1 MKTIAV
7 CFAASAALGVGA
19 LSGAVPEPSGVT
31 MTQSDTS
38 RRVTIAYTLV
48 NAPAVVTFDIQ
59 TNTSEGV
66 WVSIGARNI
75 QNYEGDVAKLI
86 ETDGEKKITWRPD
99 LSWPDHQIAE
109 GGARAVVTAWAPDNT
124 PDYMVVDL
132 KATTSPRVKYYV
144 AEDALPGGLLANLDY
159 RLSKIVMRKV
169 MAKGVAWTM
178 GNTPKGEVD
187 MNEIWEKAVEVTL
200 TNNYYLGVFEL
211 TQAQYAYI
219 MGGARKWYF
228 ATEGAMRPA
237 DTLSYGLVRDNNDS
251 AYYYPA
257 DPYTDSVIGK
267 LRALTGID
275 FDLPSEGQWEF
286 ACRAGTPTGYWND
299 GTPQAI
305 ANNADAG
312 LPGRYL
318 SNQADTSTPATGSAC
333 GPESGTAVVGSYAPN
348 AWGFYDMHGNVSEWC
363 LDWFQD
369 GRAVMAGQINAD
381 GTKCWTYV
389 SQSDWTKKE
398 TTGSRRVLRGGQW
411 NDKAQDCRSSSVRNQ
426 ESKWNERGC
435 RLAAQAGLK

>member
-178 GNTPKGEVD
+178 GNTPKGEVG
-187 MNEIWEKAVEVTL
+187 MNETWA
-200 TNNYYLGVFEL
+200 
-211 TQAQYAYI
+211 
-219 MGGARKWYF
+219 
-228 ATEGAMRPA
+228 
-237 DTLSYGLVRDNNDS
+237 S
-251 AYYYPA
+251 
-257 DPYTDSVIGK
+257 
-267 LRALTGID
+267 
-275 FDLPSEGQWEF
+275 
-286 ACRAGTPTGYWND
+286 
-299 GTPQAI
+299 
-305 ANNADAG
+305 
-312 LPGRYL
+312 
-318 SNQADTSTPATGSAC
+318 SN
-333 GPESGTAVVGSYAPN
+333 
-348 AWGFYDMHGNVSEWC
+348 
-363 LDWFQD
+363 
-369 GRAVMAGQINAD
+369 
-381 GTKCWTYV
+381 
-389 SQSDWTKKE
+389 
-398 TTGSRRVLRGGQW
+398 
-411 NDKAQDCRSSSVRNQ
+411 
-426 ESKWNERGC
+426 
-435 RLAAQAGLK
+435 